1 MMANSNGPVIDM
13 TPEGNFIEPPKPKL
27 GEILLR
33 LVMFGL
39 FLCLAGVMF
48 WVMFW
53 VAIFVVPVLV
63 LLGLAG
69 FLFMKLQGR

>member
-1 MMANSNGPVIDM
+1 M
-13 TPEGNFIEPPKPKL
+13 TPQGDFVEPSKPRL

-39 FLCLAGVMF
+39 FLCIAGVMF

-53 VAIFVVPVLV
+53 AAVFVVPVLV
-63 LLGLAG
+63 VLGVAG

>member
-1 MMANSNGPVIDM
+1 M
-13 TPEGNFIEPPKPKL
+13 TPEGDFVEPSKPKL

-39 FLCLAGVMF
+39 FLCIAGVMF

-53 VAIFVVPVLV
+53 TAIFVVPVLV

-69 FLFMKLQGR
+69 FMFAKLQGR

>member
-1 MMANSNGPVIDM
+1 M
-13 TPEGNFIEPPKPKL
+13 TPEGDFVEPSKPKL

-39 FLCLAGVMF
+39 FLCIAGIMF

-53 VAIFVVPVLV
+53 VAVFVVPVLV
-63 LLGLAG
+63 VLGFAG